1 MDAQLLISVLSGCF
15 ILLGVLALLIGALGL
30 LRLPDVYCRIHA
42 VGMIDT
48 AGASFIILGLAI
60 HEGVSLV
67 TVKLLFIGI
76 FLFFTSPIATHA
88 VAQVAHKSGVVPVG
102 RNLVTVKAAKKPAAA
117 PAAAK
122 AKPKQAAKT
131 GSKVS
136 RKSRGAT

>member
-1 MDAQLLISVLSGCF
+1 MDALLPISILSGCF

-102 RNLVTVKAAKKPAAA
+102 RNLVTAKAAKKPAAA

-136 RKSRGAT
+136 RKSRGAS